1 MEGKICGKP
10 LVDMEVEEL
19 GDLFFSQKGT
29 RVERKIGL
37 LRIKFHEILSAFS
50 KDALIIGRPGNI
62 KYTMVGRRE
71 RTKVGG
77 N

>member
-1 MEGKICGKP
+1 MQGKICGKP
-10 LVDMEVEEL
+10 LVDMEVGEL
-19 GDLFFSQKGT
+19 GDFFFQKET

-62 KYTMVGRRE
+62 KCTMVGWRE
-71 RTKVGG
+71 RTKGGG